1 MKALW
6 RHLRLFKRQ
15 LVLLS
20 FLGVVSAAANGFVP
34 YITGRFFDTLIGVS
48 RGELDAGQ
56 IPVWLSFFLAWVVI
70 QLVANNADW
79 VIDRLRRSVDIK
91 LHLGIQAAGF
101 IHLFHLP
108 MSFHKQAKVNQVI
121 ELFSKAG
128 WRSSAI
134 VQTFVNIAPQFLGII
149 IGITL
154 AASIN
159 VALAGILLTGVVL
172 YVLLLMRILPPVV
185 ALDEVAHRAWSE
197 GWGDAAEAAQQIES
211 IKQATAEEYQ
221 SEKTRV
227 SMLEKTYGL
236 WYRLESIWSNVSYF
250 QRIVV
255 FATQSALF
263 VASVYFI
270 EQGIIT
276 VGELVALNG
285 YALMFFGPFV
295 ALGHS
300 WQTIQNGLT
309 AAAQA
314 ERVFLERQ
322 EVYAPE
328 GAVSFAPLKGSVKFE
343 NVSFQYG
350 NGQPE
355 ILKDVSFAVKSGE
368 IVALVGESGV
378 GKSTIVS
385 LISGYYFPSRGAVYV
400 DDADTREFNLTSLR
414 KQIAVVPQE
423 IALFN
428 DTIKENIRYGTF
440 QAGERDIKDA
450 AQKAHIDEFIETLP
464 LQYETVVGERG
475 VKLSVGQK
483 QRVAIARAVLR
494 DPRILILDEP
504 TSALDS
510 RTERY
515 ITESLEELMQG
526 RTTFIIAHRLSTVR
540 KADRILV
547 FDKGRLVE
555 EGTHAELMKINGG
568 IYCGL
573 YEHQI
578 L

>member
-1 MKALW
+1 M
-6 RHLRLFKRQ
+6 
-15 LVLLS
+15 
-20 FLGVVSAAANGFVP
+20 
-34 YITGRFFDTLIGVS
+34 
-48 RGELDAGQ
+48 
-56 IPVWLSFFLAWVVI
+56 
-70 QLVANNADW
+70 
-79 VIDRLRRSVDIK
+79 
-91 LHLGIQAAGF
+91 
-101 IHLFHLP
+101 
-108 MSFHKQAKVNQVI
+108 
-121 ELFSKAG
+121 
-128 WRSSAI
+128 
-134 VQTFVNIAPQFLGII
+134 
-149 IGITL
+149 
-154 AASIN
+154 
-159 VALAGILLTGVVL
+159 
-172 YVLLLMRILPPVV
+172 
-185 ALDEVAHRAWSE
+185 
-197 GWGDAAEAAQQIES
+197 
-211 IKQATAEEYQ
+211 
-221 SEKTRV
+221 
-227 SMLEKTYGL
+227 
-236 WYRLESIWSNVSYF
+236 
-250 QRIVV
+250 

-276 VGELVALNG
+276 LVN
-285 YALMFFGPFV
+285 
-295 ALGHS
+295 LGAERLCAHVFRPLCRPGT
-300 WQTIQNGLT
+300 QLADHTERPY